1 MNHAAVEIKNLSFK
15 YDEQMVLKNIT
26 LTIKCGE
33 HVALIGHTGIG
44 KTTLLYH
51 LDALLFPDEGTVSV
65 MGLDT
70 KENKEEVRKKVG
82 LVFQEPNH
90 QLFGITVEEDVAFG
104 PRNMGLS
111 EADVH
116 ERVAQAL
123 KITGLEKQK
132 NKAPHQLSG
141 GQKKLACIAGIL
153 AMDPEIVLL
162 DEPTTGLDPEQTK
175 LVMDFICKKLKKEN
189 KTMILVTHDVELIPQ
204 YTDRAILLHNG
215 EVIEDTT
222 PRNVFKNAALL
233 KKCGLVPPKTVE
245 LFQKL
250 GKTDIA
256 LTVDEAVEKLNM
268 ILHK

>member
-1 MNHAAVEIKNLSFK
+1 MNHAAIEIKNLSFR
-15 YDEQMVLKNIT
+15 YEEQPVLKNIS

-51 LDALLFPDEGTVSV
+51 LDALLFPDEGTVHV
-65 MGLDT
+65 LGLDT
-70 KENKEEVRKKVG
+70 KKHKEEIREKVG
-82 LVFQEPNH
+82 LVFQEPSH

-111 EADVH
+111 EIEIK

-132 NKAPHQLSG
+132 DKAPHQLSG

-153 AMDPEIVLL
+153 AMDPQVVIL

-175 LVMDFICKKLKKEN
+175 IVMDFICKKLKKEN

-222 PRNVFKNAALL
+222 PRNVFKNTALL
-233 KKCGLVPPKTVE
+233 KKCGLAPPKTVE

-250 GKTDIA
+250 GKKDIA
-256 LTVDEAVEKLNM
+256 LTVDEAVEKL
-268 ILHK
+268 KQES